1 MSSCEL
7 DEDDYTPF
15 VFRRLGKDD
24 EMRFLVATIKL
35 LLFQGF
41 ELSQIIAVWNDVE
54 EGKE

>member
-7 DEDDYTPF
+7 DEDDYTTF
-15 VFRRLGKDD
+15 VFRRLDKED